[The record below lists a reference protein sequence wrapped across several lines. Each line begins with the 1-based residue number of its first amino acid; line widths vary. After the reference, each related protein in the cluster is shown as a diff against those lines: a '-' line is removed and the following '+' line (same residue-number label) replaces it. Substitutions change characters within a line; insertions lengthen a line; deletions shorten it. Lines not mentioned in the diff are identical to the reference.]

1 MDPNSRNTGV
11 PNQKNTSQPFYPSKS
26 LVSKFPQN
34 VPNSSESQQIEEFPP
49 GIQPPSFLGH
59 FHYLQGDSQHKIP
72 TSHPQH
78 SRFDSSSKNLR
89 HDDELRSAN
98 QSLNFESSKTHMGMR
113 YKQDPESSDLSFLSR
128 QSFAQKPQD
137 RFVPFP
143 QDTSSNLSFSSNETG
158 FRDVSSSYL
167 NPGFMGS
174 FSTEPS
180 SHISQQ
186 PVFQNVRDTSHFRND
201 ESLFTNQETKPS
213 PIEESKSSSNPAEDI
228 MNAIAQNQINCVSL
242 LNEVGSKVKKR
253 VDYVIKEV
261 PVGKIKM

>member
-11 PNQKNTSQPFYPSKS
+11 PNQKNTSQPFYPTKS

-34 VPNSSESQQIEEFPP
+34 VPNSSESEQNEEFPP

-59 FHYLQGDSQHKIP
+59 FNYLHGDGQHKIP

-78 SRFDSSSKNLR
+78 SRFDTSSKNLR
-89 HDDELRSAN
+89 HDDDLRSAN
-98 QSLNFESSKTHMGMR
+98 QSLNFDSSKSHIGMR
-113 YKQDPESSDLSFLSR
+113 FKQDNDTSDLSFLSR

-143 QDTSSNLSFSSNETG
+143 QDTSSNLSFSSTETG

-167 NPGFMGS
+167 NPAFMGS
-174 FSTEPS
+174 FSTETS
-180 SHISQQ
+180 SHM
-186 PVFQNVRDTSHFRND
+186 PHFQGIRDTSHFRND
-201 ESLFTNQETKPS
+201 ESLFTTNQETKQPA
-213 PIEESKSSSNPAEDI
+213 PIEESKSSSSPAEDI
-228 MNAIAQNQINCVSL
+228 MTAIGQNQINCVSL